1 MSETDNLQGAQQ
13 KAVKMLESNGLTKM
27 SSWVG
32 EGPMTF
38 RVAGLVG
45 GLVMFLQSLF
55 GFFDQFLSLKPLA
68 ATLSVYTLFM
78 GFVIVMLEG
87 QCFPQSIKKVIRSQA
102 KFLTLVNGRGI
113 FYIFVGTLNM
123 AQNDFA
129 RTCVGLYMAVIGVV
143 MFGVGVHSKGK
154 LDHVRALLKDE
165 SVVRAAFNTVDI
177 EGDNALTAEELGM
190 LCTNLGSTLEPN
202 ELETALH
209 SLDKNG
215 DGKVSYDEFIAW
227 WKGDNSSGFVY

>member
-1 MSETDNLQGAQQ
+1 MAALARPEYFGKINDSNRMLLSVCLFAQ
-13 KAVKMLESNGLTKM
+13 AVKMLESNGLTKM

-129 RTCVGLYMAVIGVV
+129 RTCVGEHPTMC
-143 MFGVGVHSKGK
+143 
-154 LDHVRALLKDE
+154 VREA
-165 SVVRAAFNTVDI
+165 
-177 EGDNALTAEELGM
+177 
-190 LCTNLGSTLEPN
+190 
-202 ELETALH
+202 
-209 SLDKNG
+209 
-215 DGKVSYDEFIAW
+215 
-227 WKGDNSSGFVY
+227 